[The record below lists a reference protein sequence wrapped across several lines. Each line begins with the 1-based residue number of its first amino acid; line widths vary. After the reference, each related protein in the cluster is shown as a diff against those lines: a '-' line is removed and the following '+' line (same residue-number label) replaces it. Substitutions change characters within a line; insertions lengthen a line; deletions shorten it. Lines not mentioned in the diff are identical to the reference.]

1 MEKIGNV
8 ILDATYYPG
17 EDLYS
22 DGVVEDHILE
32 LVKTYSQEEYPQ
44 VIARE
49 QDWAVMY
56 HLSHERENIL
66 SWYPFVAGAKVLE
79 VGSCL
84 LYTSPSPR
92 D

>member
-22 DGVVEDHILE
+22 DGAVEDHILE

-56 HLSHERENIL
+56 HLRSEERR
-66 SWYPFVAGAKVLE
+66 
-79 VGSCL
+79 VGKECRL
-84 LYTSPSPR
+84 
-92 D
+92 